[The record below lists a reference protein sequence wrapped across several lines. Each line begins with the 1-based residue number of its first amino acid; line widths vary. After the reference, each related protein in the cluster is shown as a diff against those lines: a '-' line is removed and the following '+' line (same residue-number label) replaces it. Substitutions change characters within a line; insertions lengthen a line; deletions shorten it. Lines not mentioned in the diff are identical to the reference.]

1 MKKDYNY
8 TFENFYQSIEIYIF
22 CIFDYII
29 LDDHIYYLLFSL
41 LFFKILFF
49 NPILF
54 RNIIAMN

>member
-1 MKKDYNY
+1 MYV
-8 TFENFYQSIEIYIF
+8 YII

-29 LDDHIYYLLFSL
+29 LDDHIYYLLFFFL